1 MGKTS
6 SNGKHGKVKQRGLE
20 GRIDYFIDG
29 HADFPDRLWGIEH
42 WRMTQ
47 HADGHRVMRAYCELH
62 DDPPLIRD
70 VIQCVDAEF
79 HPHDSYVRL
88 TQGNRFL
95 GSTWYRF
102 SDSQAEYEGYTA
114 AEGRIRDKTEISRA
128 MRGFGS
134 HNLNSD
140 AWLTARF
147 DYSKGPGVQ
156 RFENNLLTSV
166 DHRGATG
173 PAFARSNSGLEY
185 FGIETVSVPAGEF
198 DCHHF
203 AIVETNHG
211 HPPYDYWVT
220 TDGDYLYVKGIVTAP
235 YNWSFELAE
244 LAGERGAD

>member
-1 MGKTS
+1 MASKAKT
-6 SNGKHGKVKQRGLE
+6 HGLT
-20 GRIDYFIDG
+20 GRIDYFIDA
-29 HADFPDRLWGIEH
+29 HPDFPERRWGVEH
-42 WRMTQ
+42 WRMTR
-47 HADGHRVMRAYCELH
+47 HADGTRVMRAYCELH

-70 VIQCVDAEF
+70 VIQCVDADF
-79 HPHDSYVRL
+79 HPRDSYVRL
-88 TQGNRFL
+88 TESDRFK

-102 SDSQAEYEGYTA
+102 TDDTAEYEGFTA
-114 AEGRIRDKTEISRA
+114 AEGRIRDTATISRA

-140 AWLTARF
+140 AWLTARY
-147 DYSKGPGVQ
+147 DYSKGTGTQ
-156 RFENNLLTSV
+156 RFTDNLLTSI

-185 FGIETVSVPAGEF
+185 FGVESVEVPAGTF

-203 AIVETNHG
+203 AIVGTSHN

-220 TDGDYLYVKGIVTAP
+220 TDGDYLYVKGIVTEP

-244 LAGERGAD
+244 YAVD